1 MARLFHY
8 KTINDAF
15 GDPCVLIQLLREK
28 RTLLLDLGDIRR
40 IPFSEILKVSD
51 IFVTHTHIDHF
62 IGFDQVIR
70 AVLRRHEPLRIYGPE
85 NIIECVY
92 GKLRGYTW
100 NLVSDYP
107 LQIEAYA
114 IKNNEEVAVAKFIAS
129 KRFKM
134 EEMGILP
141 IKDNILLN
149 EPLFKVKA
157 IVLSHGIP
165 VIAYSI
171 EEDFH
176 ININKVELEKAG
188 LQIGPWLGELKKL
201 IKTYYNYDPV
211 NLLRLKGESVCITV
225 DTPKGKLSIEELF
238 PIIKIT
244 KGEKISYV
252 MDISPTEDNIKK
264 IIQFV
269 EYSDILFCEAYFLDR
284 DKDRAI
290 ERNHLTAKI
299 AGEIAKKAKVREI
312 KILHISPKYMENPQ
326 EVYSEVELS
335 RKEILAQ

>member
-8 KTINDAF
+8 KVINNAF

-28 RTLLLDLGDIRR
+28 RALLLDVGDIRK
-40 IPFSEILKVSD
+40 IPFNEILKVSD

-70 AVLRRHEPLRIYGPE
+70 AILRRHEPLRIYGPE
-85 NIIECVY
+85 NIIECVN

-107 LQIEAYA
+107 LEIEAYA
-114 IKNNEEVAVAKFIAS
+114 IKNNKEIAFAKFVAS
-129 KRFKM
+129 KGFKRKN
-134 EEMGILP
+134 MGVLP
-141 IKDNILLN
+141 LKSNIILN
-149 EPLFKVKA
+149 EPLFKVRA

-188 LQIGPWLGELKKL
+188 FQIGPWIGELKKF
-201 IKTYYNYDPV
+201 IKIYYNYDPV
-211 NLLRLKGESVCITV
+211 NLLRPKRKTSFIKVE
-225 DTPKGKLSIEELF
+225 TPKGKLKIEELF
-238 PIIKIT
+238 PILKIT

-252 MDISPTEDNIKK
+252 MDIAPTEDNIKK

-269 EYSDILFCEAYFLDR
+269 KGSDILFCEAYFLNK
-284 DKDRAI
+284 DKDRAVD
-290 ERNHLTAKI
+290 RNHLTAKI
-299 AGEIAKKAKVREI
+299 AGEIAKKADVGEI
-312 KILHISPKYMENPQ
+312 RVLHISPKYIENPQ

-335 RKEILAQ
+335 RKGILAQ